1 MKVLLGWIYIVVVVA
16 SSVSAGAVTNSS
28 SSSSSSS
35 ESKAASKAAAAAAV
49 AEAEANAKTTSAAK
63 AKAIE
68 ISPIKLRKRSPL
80 KVFILCGQS
89 NMQGHG
95 YMNTKKEDDTASK
108 FRNGTLEWMVD
119 TYPDEYR
126 KLKNNET
133 NTTTTTTTT
142 TGGEGNWKQRDDVWI
157 TYNRQSIG
165 NVLQHINQ
173 YGKLIPGYGGD
184 PGQEGHQMGPELGFG
199 YELGDALNN
208 NDKEDENNNILLIK
222 IGWGGR
228 SLAVDFRPPS
238 SGGTT
243 GLYYESVIE
252 SIYNTLKRLPQLF
265 PEYQSLY
272 GGSSDEGRTGYEISG
287 FAWHQGWN
295 DGCDTNMTK
304 EYEYNLANLIRDIR
318 IDLDTPDLPV
328 SIGVSGMNGWQ
339 NKDYDSDSDENI
351 YDTTRED
358 IIAAQFAV
366 GNETLY
372 PEFSG
377 TVLSV
382 ETRSFFRTPY
392 DDPDDPDGQGH
403 GQSPGNHVHHWN
415 NNCESY
421 WLIGS
426 SMGKAMVELLKI
438 QSLRNKFNIAF
449 NN

>member
-1 MKVLLGWIYIVVVVA
+1 MKVFGWICFVVVAAA
-16 SSVSAGAVTNSS
+16 SSVSAVVAITSSLSS
-28 SSSSSSS
+28 SSSASTA
-35 ESKAASKAAAAAAV
+35 EKA
-49 AEAEANAKTTSAAK
+49 TSL
-63 AKAIE
+63 
-68 ISPIKLRKRSPL
+68 SVSTPIKSPL

-95 YMNTKKEDDTASK
+95 YMDTRNDFVNDTGSK

-119 TYPDEYR
+119 TYPEKYG
-126 KLKNNET
+126 KLKNT
-133 NTTTTTTTT
+133 NNTN
-142 TGGEGNWKQRDDVWI
+142 GGEGNWKQRDDIWI
-157 TYNRQSIG
+157 TYNRQFVG
-165 NVLQHINQ
+165 NVRPEINQ
-173 YGKLIPGYGGD
+173 YSKLIPGYGGD

-208 NDKEDENNNILLIK
+208 NDKEEDNNNILLLK

-243 GLYYESVIE
+243 GLYYESVIA
-252 SIYNTLKRLPQLF
+252 SIYKTLSKVSSLF
-265 PEYQSLY
+265 PDYQSLY
-272 GGSSDEGRTGYEISG
+272 GESGYEISG

-318 IDLDTPDLPV
+318 IDLDTPGLPV
-328 SIGVSGMNGWQ
+328 SIGVSGMSGWR
-339 NKDYDSDSDENI
+339 DSNDSGR
-351 YDTTRED
+351 RED
-358 IIAAQFAV
+358 IIEAQFAV

-372 PEFSG
+372 PEFRG
-377 TVLSV
+377 TVISV

-392 DDPDDPDGQGH
+392 DNDTDDPYGQVH
-403 GQSPGNHVHHWN
+403 GQSPGNHLYHWN

-421 WLIGS
+421 WLVGS
-426 SMGKAMVELLKI
+426 SMGKAMIELLKI
-438 QSLRNKFNIAF
+438 QSMRNKFNIAF

>member
-1 MKVLLGWIYIVVVVA
+1 MKVLLGWICSVVVVATDAAAA
-16 SSVSAGAVTNSS
+16 SSVSAVAATITTSS
-28 SSSSSSS
+28 SSS
-35 ESKAASKAAAAAAV
+35 ASTE
-49 AEAEANAKTTSAAK
+49 EATSLLS
-63 AKAIE
+63 IR
-68 ISPIKLRKRSPL
+68 STPRKKSPL

-95 YMNTKKEDDTASK
+95 YMDMRNDDVANDAGP
-108 FRNGTLEWMVD
+108 FRNGTLEWMVE
-119 TYPDEYR
+119 TYPDKYG
-126 KLKNNET
+126 KLKNNKT
-133 NTTTTTTTT
+133 N
-142 TGGEGNWKQRDDVWI
+142 NWKQRDDVWI
-157 TYNRQSIG
+157 TYNRQSVG
-165 NVLQHINQ
+165 NVRQHINQ
-173 YGKLIPGYGGD
+173 HGKLIPGYGGD

-208 NDKEDENNNILLIK
+208 NNDKEDGYNNNILLIK

-238 SGGTT
+238 SEGKT
-243 GLYYESVIE
+243 GLYYESVIA
-252 SIYNTLKRLPQLF
+252 SIYKTLSKLPSLF
-265 PEYQSLY
+265 PQYQSIY
-272 GGSSDEGRTGYEISG
+272 GESGYEISG

-339 NKDYDSDSDENI
+339 DQDYYSDSNR
-351 YDTTRED
+351 RED

-377 TVLSV
+377 TVKSV
-382 ETRSFFRTPY
+382 ETRTFFRTPY
-392 DDPDDPDGQGH
+392 NDPDDPDGQGH
-403 GQSPGNHVHHWN
+403 GQSPGNQVYHWN

-421 WLIGS
+421 WLVGS
-426 SMGKAMVELLKI
+426 SMGKAMVELLKN
-438 QSLRNKFNIAF
+438 QNKETTKKYNEGGKFRQRPDMNT
-449 NN
+449 NNFYSSNVTSVKV

>member
-1 MKVLLGWIYIVVVVA
+1 MKVFGWICFVVVAAA
-16 SSVSAGAVTNSS
+16 SSVSAVVATTSSLSS
-28 SSSSSSS
+28 SSSASTA
-35 ESKAASKAAAAAAV
+35 EKA
-49 AEAEANAKTTSAAK
+49 TSL
-63 AKAIE
+63 
-68 ISPIKLRKRSPL
+68 SVSTPIKSPL

-95 YMNTKKEDDTASK
+95 YMDTRNDFVNDTGSK

-119 TYPDEYR
+119 TYPEKYG
-126 KLKNNET
+126 KLKNT
-133 NTTTTTTTT
+133 NNTN
-142 TGGEGNWKQRDDVWI
+142 GGEGNWKQRDDIWI
-157 TYNRQSIG
+157 TYNRQFVG
-165 NVLQHINQ
+165 NVRPEINQ
-173 YGKLIPGYGGD
+173 YSKLIPGYGGD

-208 NDKEDENNNILLIK
+208 NDKEEDNNNILLLK

-243 GLYYESVIE
+243 GLYYESVIA
-252 SIYNTLKRLPQLF
+252 SIYKTLSKVSSLF
-265 PEYQSLY
+265 PDYQSLY
-272 GGSSDEGRTGYEISG
+272 GESGYEISG

-318 IDLDTPDLPV
+318 IDLDTPNLPV
-328 SIGVSGMNGWQ
+328 SIGVSGMSGW
-339 NKDYDSDSDENI
+339 KDSDSGR
-351 YDTTRED
+351 RED

-372 PEFSG
+372 PEFKG
-377 TVLSV
+377 TVKSV

-392 DDPDDPDGQGH
+392 SFS
-403 GQSPGNHVHHWN
+403 GQSPGNQVYHWN

-421 WLIGS
+421 WLVGS
-426 SMGKAMVELLKI
+426 TMGKAMIELLNNQNTGTTKK
-438 QSLRNKFNIAF
+438 QNEEGNLRQRPDMNTNDFYSSNVTSVKV
-449 NN
+449 